1 MAERETESR
10 AAAAGG
16 DNWVK
21 ARNGH
26 GSELL
31 SDDEAVAEVC
41 GVSYVLRIE
50 QAGGLE
56 ASELESD
63 SRRERRT
70 IPIGS
75 GCGRDDGTTSCW
87 MTANGQVRAEHA
99 ADRDGRDVAA
109 RYVDIRVDH
118 LLGDS
123 DGAKADA
130 GDVALSSD
138 DAVRNVARQ
147 YAWVGCNRSDPINGV
162 VKLPLRFGAEP
173 ELGGVR
179 PTGLVKRG
187 SLAQMEVYQSRPR
200 ERTPPCPNLPH
211 PAGPSQ
217 ARLPM
222 IWLSG
227 WVAA

>member
-1 MAERETESR
+1 MIRT
-10 AAAAGG
+10 
-16 DNWVK
+16 DNI
-21 ARNGH
+21 
-26 GSELL
+26 ELVI
-31 SDDEAVAEVC
+31 EEV
-41 GVSYVLRIE
+41 GRV
-50 QAGGLE
+50 Q
-56 ASELESD
+56 D
-63 SRRERRT
+63 SV
-70 IPIGS
+70 P
-75 GCGRDDGTTSCW
+75 
-87 MTANGQVRAEHA
+87 
-99 ADRDGRDVAA
+99 
-109 RYVDIRVDH
+109 
-118 LLGDS
+118 
-123 DGAKADA
+123 
-130 GDVALSSD
+130 
-138 DAVRNVARQ
+138 
-147 YAWVGCNRSDPINGV
+147 GCNRSDPINGV